1 MACWKFWKIPSLCI
15 ILQFKGDSM
24 ENLWWLSQPCQ
35 KNPTKSTKCN
45 EMLANPTQSDS
56 IPSFFYPSNPFNA
69 TQSPFFEVNHQIQQK
84 LRGLFAPPALRHMV
98 HQPLRRRSC
107 PPQGNTMK
115 YRRLWRTWLPNR
127 NPLVFIY
134 SLL

>member
-1 MACWKFWKIPSLCI
+1 MACWKFWKIPSLCT

-45 EMLANPTQSDS
+45 EMLANPTQSPINFLSIQSIQCHS
-56 IPSFFYPSNPFNA
+56 IPIFRGKSPDPTETPWPFRTTGSA
-69 TQSPFFEVNHQIQQK
+69 PY
-84 LRGLFAPPALRHMV
+84 GPPATSKKIM
-98 HQPLRRRSC
+98 PTS
-107 PPQGNTMK
+107 GK
-115 YRRLWRTWLPNR
+115 YRRPWRTWLPNR